1 MARERKIVGLWP
13 ASQPQVDQ
21 TAVAMAV
28 SVEQRADEIAPESAI
43 DNAAGIAGPEAYWD
57 SSDTLADG
65 VTPSRVPWF
74 ALLLCALGIAW
85 IAGYAW
91 MASGGF
97 ARIPPTEMLVTGIA
111 IGSIPVI
118 LLVVL
123 WMVWERGSER
133 SMQRHLRTL
142 AAVRAEQYG
151 LADRLATIDRHW
163 IGAQQTL
170 ETRSR
175 DITGHLLE
183 SSRRMDEAGS
193 ALEQRMREIAGS
205 AALVTEQGD
214 AALRHM
220 DGLAIAL
227 PKVDEVARKAA
238 DTFRTAGQ
246 TAYQLGGQLEE
257 RIAALHAEAGEA
269 ETALSA
275 AEGGLTRRAGEV
287 SAAVAAADAAAS
299 AIGDRF
305 ARALSEQRDAALA
318 MLADLTAELD
328 NGAGTIENR
337 IEAIRQQL
345 HADAQKHL
353 TAINDS
359 IGCAE
364 RNAVRM
370 ADVARVASD
379 RSAKNVGA
387 ITATVDA
394 MAEQLGAFETASAQR
409 IEALLARYETL
420 GQTFVAL
427 GSATAASDADALQ
440 LIERV
445 NGYAGALAEA
455 RREVDEALPAA
466 LATLQRHVTDS
477 REALAALPA
486 MVAANADGAAA
497 TLAQLQEAEQIL
509 ARQSGA
515 LAALSDDAAKTLAGQ
530 SESLAG
536 LQASVSA
543 LSVAMVAIRDE
554 AAPALTDSVQAAEQI
569 ASQSADRARAAI
581 AAVASDSAS
590 DVEQAISS
598 AIDAATGDAVAQR
611 IAAIA
616 TSAEQAVAAANAA
629 SERLMRQLITIADSS
644 AAIEAR
650 VAENSATVDAQ
661 SRDSLARQFA
671 LASESL
677 QSAAVDLTRI
687 LSTEVSDQA
696 WEGYLRGDRGI
707 FARRAV
713 RLLNAGEAKEVLA
726 RYQSEDEF
734 RALVNRYIHDF
745 EAMLRNMMDTRDGPA
760 LSVTLLSS
768 DIGKVY
774 VALAQAIERLRG

>member
-13 ASQPQVDQ
+13 ASQPQAEH
-21 TAVAMAV
+21 TAVGMAV
-28 SVEQRADEIAPESAI
+28 SVDQHHHDEAP
-43 DNAAGIAGPEAYWD
+43 DDTVTDRDGIAGPEAYWD
-57 SSDTLADG
+57 GNEL
-65 VTPSRVPWF
+65 VTGAMPSRLPWF
-74 ALLLCALGIAW
+74 ALLLTVVGLAW
-85 IAGYAW
+85 ITGFAW
-91 MASGGF
+91 MVSTGFTQVPATGTLPAS
-97 ARIPPTEMLVTGIA
+97 IA
-111 IGSIPVI
+111 IIATPLI

-123 WMVWERGSER
+123 WMAWDRGSER

-142 AAVRAEQYG
+142 AAIRAEQHG

-163 IGAQQTL
+163 IASQQTL
-170 ETRSR
+170 DSR
-175 DITGHLLE
+175 ARDMTGQLLE
-183 SSRRMDEAGS
+183 SSRRMDESGS
-193 ALEQRMREIAGS
+193 TLEQRMREIAGS
-205 AALVTEQGD
+205 AALVTEQGE
-214 AALRHM
+214 AAQRQM
-220 DGLAIAL
+220 DGLTIAL

-238 DTFRTAGQ
+238 ETFRTAGQ

-269 ETALSA
+269 EAALSV
-275 AEGGLTRRAGEV
+275 AEGSLARRAGEL
-287 SAAVAAADAAAS
+287 SAAVTAADTAANS
-299 AIGDRF
+299 IGDRF

-337 IEAIRQQL
+337 IEAIRQRL
-345 HADAQKHL
+345 HTDAQKHL

-359 IGCAE
+359 IGSAE

-387 ITATVDA
+387 ITVTVDA
-394 MAEQLGAFETASAQR
+394 MADQLAAFETESAQR
-409 IEALLARYETL
+409 IEALLSRYEVL

-445 NGYAGALAEA
+445 NGYAAALAEA

-466 LATLQRHVTDS
+466 LGTLQRHVADS
-477 REALAALPA
+477 REALAALPEL
-486 MVAANADGAAA
+486 VAANADGAAA
-497 TLAQLQEAEQIL
+497 TLARLQEAELLIG
-509 ARQSGA
+509 RQA
-515 LAALSDDAAKTLAGQ
+515 ETLAALTDGATKTMSGQ
-530 SESLAG
+530 SESLVG
-536 LQASVSA
+536 LQASVAA
-543 LSVAMVAIRDE
+543 LSTAMTAIRDE
-554 AAPALTDSVQAAEQI
+554 AAPALTDSVRAAEQI
-569 ASQSADRARAAI
+569 AAQSADRARAAI

-590 DVEQAISS
+590 DVEQAISA

-616 TSAEQAVAAANAA
+616 ASAEQAVTAANAA

-650 VAENSATVDAQ
+650 VAENSAAVEGQ

-713 RLLNAGEAKEVLA
+713 RLLNSGEAKEVLA

-734 RALVNRYIHDF
+734 RGLVNRYIHDF
-745 EAMLRNMMDTRDGPA
+745 EAMLRNVMDTRDGPA

>member
-13 ASQPQVDQ
+13 ASQPQIEQ
-21 TAVAMAV
+21 TAVGMAV
-28 SVEQRADEIAPESAI
+28 SVDHHHQDETADHSAAEES
-43 DNAAGIAGPEAYWD
+43 GVAGPEAYWD
-57 SSDTLADG
+57 GNELATG
-65 VTPSRVPWF
+65 SVPSRVPWF
-74 ALLLCALGIAW
+74 ALLLTLVGLAW
-85 IAGYAW
+85 IAGYVW
-91 MASGGF
+91 VASSGWTRVPTIATLPASF
-97 ARIPPTEMLVTGIA
+97 AIVATPL
-111 IGSIPVI
+111 I

-123 WMVWERGSER
+123 WMAWDRGSER

-142 AAVRAEQYG
+142 AAVRAEQHG

-183 SSRRMDEAGS
+183 SSRRMDESGS
-193 ALEQRMREIAGS
+193 ALEQRMRDIAGS
-205 AALVTEQGD
+205 AALVTEQGE

-269 ETALSA
+269 EAALSA
-275 AEGGLTRRAGEV
+275 AEGGLTRRAGEL
-287 SAAVAAADAAAS
+287 SAAVTAADTAAS
-299 AIGDRF
+299 GIGDRF

-328 NGAGTIENR
+328 NGAGTIESR
-337 IEAIRQQL
+337 LETIRQRL

-359 IGCAE
+359 ISSAE

-387 ITATVDA
+387 ITVTVDA
-394 MAEQLGAFETASAQR
+394 MAEQLATFEADSAQR
-409 IEALLARYETL
+409 IEALLARYEVL

-440 LIERV
+440 LVERV
-445 NGYAGALAEA
+445 NGYVAALTEA

-466 LATLQRHVTDS
+466 LGTLQRHVADS
-477 REALAALPA
+477 REALAALPGL
-486 MVAANADGAAA
+486 VAANTEGAAT
-497 TLAQLQEAEQIL
+497 TLARLQEAEQVI
-509 ARQSGA
+509 ARQSEA
-515 LAALSDDAAKTLAGQ
+515 LTGLSDGAAKTLSGQ

-536 LQASVSA
+536 LQASIAA
-543 LSVAMVAIRDE
+543 LFAAMTAIRDE

-569 ASQSADRARAAI
+569 AAQSAERARAAI

-590 DVEQAISS
+590 DVEQAIAA
-598 AIDAATGDAVAQR
+598 AIDSATGDAVAQR
-611 IAAIA
+611 IASIA
-616 TSAEQAVAAANAA
+616 ASAEQAVAAANAA

-650 VAENSATVDAQ
+650 VAENTTQVEAQ

-713 RLLNAGEAKEVLA
+713 RLLYAGEAKEVLA

-734 RALVNRYIHDF
+734 RALVNHYIHDF
-745 EAMLRNMMDTRDGPA
+745 EAMLRNVMDTRDGPA

>member
-13 ASQPQVDQ
+13 ASQPQVEQ
-21 TAVAMAV
+21 TAVGMAV
-28 SVEQRADEIAPESAI
+28 SVDHHPDDAAPDNSAP
-43 DNAAGIAGPEAYWD
+43 DQSGIAGPESYWD
-57 SSDTLADG
+57 GNELATG
-65 VTPSRVPWF
+65 AAPSRVPWF
-74 ALLLCALGIAW
+74 ALLLTLVGLAW

-91 MASGGF
+91 VAS
-97 ARIPPTEMLVTGIA
+97 TGYTRVPAIETLPASIA
-111 IGSIPVI
+111 IVATPLI

-123 WMVWERGSER
+123 WMAWDRGSER

-142 AAVRAEQYG
+142 AAVRAEQHG

-175 DITGHLLE
+175 DITGQLLE
-183 SSRRMDEAGS
+183 SSRRMDDAGS

-205 AALVTEQGD
+205 AALVTEQGE

-238 DTFRTAGQ
+238 ETFRTAGQ

-257 RIAALHAEAGEA
+257 RIAALHAEASEA
-269 ETALSA
+269 EAALSA

-287 SAAVAAADAAAS
+287 SAAVAAADTAAG

-328 NGAGTIENR
+328 NGAGTIESR
-337 IEAIRQQL
+337 IETIRQRL

-359 IGCAE
+359 IGSAE

-379 RSAKNVGA
+379 RSAKNVTA
-387 ITATVDA
+387 ISVTVDA
-394 MAEQLGAFETASAQR
+394 MAEQLGAFEANSAQR
-409 IEALLARYETL
+409 IEALLARYEVL

-445 NGYAGALAEA
+445 NGYAAALAEA

-466 LATLQRHVTDS
+466 LGTLQRHVADS
-477 REALAALPA
+477 REALAALPDL
-486 MVAANADGAAA
+486 VASNADGAAA
-497 TLAQLQEAEQIL
+497 TLARLQEAELLI
-509 ARQSGA
+509 ARQSEA
-515 LAALSDDAAKTLAGQ
+515 LTALSDGAARTLSGQ

-536 LQASVSA
+536 LQASVAA
-543 LSVAMVAIRDE
+543 LSAAMISIRDE

-569 ASQSADRARAAI
+569 AAQSAERARAAI
-581 AAVASDSAS
+581 ATVAHDSAS
-590 DVEQAISS
+590 DVEQAISA
-598 AIDAATGDAVAQR
+598 AIDSATGDVVAQR
-611 IAAIA
+611 IAGIA
-616 TSAEQAVAAANAA
+616 ASAEQAVAAANAA

-650 VAENSATVDAQ
+650 VAENSAAVEGQ

-745 EAMLRNMMDTRDGPA
+745 EAMLRNVMDTRDGPA

>member
-13 ASQPQVDQ
+13 ASQPQVEQ
-21 TAVAMAV
+21 TAVGMAV
-28 SVEQRADEIAPESAI
+28 SVDHHRHDEARDDAVTDQS
-43 DNAAGIAGPEAYWD
+43 GIEGPDAYWD
-57 SSDTLADG
+57 GNELATG
-65 VTPSRVPWF
+65 ATPSRVPW
-74 ALLLCALGIAW
+74 IAIFLTVVGLMW

-91 MASGGF
+91 MESNGFTRLLPPEALPAS
-97 ARIPPTEMLVTGIA
+97 IA
-111 IGSIPVI
+111 IVATPLI

-123 WMVWERGSER
+123 WMAWERGSER

-142 AAVRAEQYG
+142 AAVRAEQHG

-175 DITGHLLE
+175 DVTGHLLE
-183 SSRRMDEAGS
+183 TSRRMDEAGC

-205 AALVTEQGD
+205 AALVTEQGE

-238 DTFRTAGQ
+238 ETFRTAGQ

-257 RIAALHAEAGEA
+257 RVAALNAEAGDAEA
-269 ETALSA
+269 RLTS
-275 AEGGLTRRAGEV
+275 AEGVLTRRAGEL
-287 SAAVAAADAAAS
+287 SAAVTAADTAAS
-299 AIGDRF
+299 GISERF

-328 NGAGTIENR
+328 NGAGTIESR
-337 IEAIRQQL
+337 IEATRQRLQ
-345 HADAQKHL
+345 ADAQKHL

-359 IGCAE
+359 IGSAE

-387 ITATVDA
+387 ITVTVDA
-394 MAEQLGAFETASAQR
+394 MTGQLATFEADSAQR
-409 IEALLARYETL
+409 IEALLARYEVL

-445 NGYAGALAEA
+445 NGYAAALAEA
-455 RREVDEALPAA
+455 RREVDEALPSA
-466 LATLQRHVTDS
+466 LGTLQRHVAET
-477 REALAALPA
+477 RVALAALPDL
-486 MVAANADGAAA
+486 VAANADGAAA
-497 TLAQLQEAEQIL
+497 TLARLQEAELLI
-509 ARQSGA
+509 ARQA
-515 LAALSDDAAKTLAGQ
+515 ETLAALSDGATKTLSGQ
-530 SESLAG
+530 RESLAG

-543 LSVAMVAIRDE
+543 LATAMAAIRDE
-554 AAPALTDSVQAAEQI
+554 AAPALTDSVRAAEEI
-569 ASQSADRARAAI
+569 AEQSADRARAAI

-590 DVEQAISS
+590 NVEQAISA
-598 AIDAATGDAVAQR
+598 AIDSATGDVVAQR
-611 IAAIA
+611 IASIA
-616 TSAEQAVAAANAA
+616 ASAEQAVAAANAA

-650 VAENSATVDAQ
+650 VAENSAQVEGQ

-713 RLLNAGEAKEVLA
+713 RLLTSGEAKDVLA

-745 EAMLRNMMDTRDGPA
+745 EAMLRNVMDTRDGPA